1 MLTSEKQKKPKRS
14 RARHT
19 EYYDMVE
26 IFDRLHQESKD
37 NKIFTE
43 LMKYITSPEN
53 ILLAFRNIKRNNG
66 SVTPGIDK
74 QTISDLE
81 QIPVERFIQIVQNK
95 LQWYKPR
102 PVKRVEIPKPNGKK
116 RPLGIP
122 TMLDR
127 IIQQCILQVLEP
139 ICEAKFHERSN
150 GFRPLRSAENA
161 IAQCYRM
168 IQIQHLYFVV
178 DIDIEGFFD
187 NVNHSKLK
195 RQMWQMGI
203 QDKKLLCIISEMLK
217 APIIMP
223 NGKKLYPDKGTPQGG
238 ILSPLLSNI
247 VLNELDWWIASQWET
262 IPTRKQYTPK
272 YDNDKDRGHTYR
284 ELRKSQLKEVY
295 IVRYADDFKLF
306 CRNRESAEKIY
317 QATKMWLLERL
328 KLNVSEEKSKIVN
341 LKNCNSE
348 FLGFEIKAVKKG
360 KKFVVRS
367 HMCSKAVQK
376 AKTQLKEQ
384 IKAIQRPRS
393 HKDEYLQ
400 VNKYN
405 SKVIGI
411 QNYYCLATH
420 VNEDCSAIEMAI
432 YPMLKNRLKKR
443 LKKNGHLKNPFQIK
457 RYGKSKQVYYVN
469 HHPLLPIAYVQTKWP
484 SYKKNETNIYSPTGR
499 ENVHKA
505 LKINMDIL
513 HRLMRATIVN
523 RSIEY
528 MDNRISL
535 YAAQYGKC
543 AITGKVL
550 EFEEIH
556 CHHIIPKSQNGTDR
570 YQNLVIVHKDVHI
583 LFHATQPE
591 TIAIYIKRLG
601 MDKQMLK
608 KLSKYRAKLNLSTIE
623 I

>member
-1 MLTSEKQKKPKRS
+1 MTSEKRKKLKRS
-14 RARHT
+14 RARHS
-19 EYYDMVE
+19 EYYDMMDV
-26 IFDRLHQESKD
+26 FDRLHQDSK
-37 NKIFTE
+37 NNQTFTG

-53 ILLAFRNIKRNNG
+53 IQLAFRNIKRNNG
-66 SVTPGIDK
+66 SVTSGVDK

-81 QIPVERFIQIVQNK
+81 KIPVERFVQIVQDK
-95 LQWYKPR
+95 FQWYKPK

-168 IQIQHLYFVV
+168 IQIQHLHYVV

-195 RQMWQMGI
+195 RQIWQMGI

-217 APIIMP
+217 APIVMP
-223 NGKKLYPDKGTPQGG
+223 NGKRVYPSKGTPQGG

-247 VLNELDWWIASQWET
+247 VLNEFDWWIASQWET
-262 IPTRKQYTPK
+262 IPTQKQYTSK
-272 YDNDKDRGHTYR
+272 YDNGTDRGHTYR
-284 ELRKSQLKEVY
+284 ELRKSRLKEVY
-295 IVRYADDFKLF
+295 VVRYADDFKLF
-306 CRNRESAEKIY
+306 CKNRESAEKIY
-317 QATKMWLLERL
+317 QAAKMWLLERL
-328 KLNVSEEKSKIVN
+328 KLQISEEKSKIVN

-348 FLGFEIKAVKKG
+348 FLGFEMKAVRKG

-367 HMCSKAVQK
+367 HMCNKAIQKSKI
-376 AKTQLKEQ
+376 QLKEQ
-384 IKAIQRPRS
+384 IKVIQRPKS

-400 VNKYN
+400 ISRYN
-405 SKVIGI
+405 SKVIGL

-420 VNEDCSAIEMAI
+420 ISADCSAIEKAV
-432 YPMLKNRLKKR
+432 YPMLKNRLRKR
-443 LKKNGHLKNPFQIK
+443 IKRNGHLKNPFHIK
-457 RYGKSKQVYYVN
+457 RYGSSKQMYYVSQ
-469 HHPLLPIAYVQTKWP
+469 HPLLPIAYVQTKWP
-484 SYKKNETNIYSPTGR
+484 SYKRNGTNIYSSEGR
-499 ENVHKA
+499 DDIHKA

-513 HRLMRATIVN
+513 HRLMRSTIVN

-543 AITGKVL
+543 AITCKVL
-550 EFEEIH
+550 EFDEIH
-556 CHHIIPKSQNGTDR
+556 CHHIIPLHLNGTDR
-570 YQNLVIVHKDVHI
+570 YQNLVIMHKDIHI
-583 LFHATQPE
+583 LLHATQPE
-591 TIAIYIKRLG
+591 TILAYINRLG
-601 MDKQMLK
+601 IDKKMLK
-608 KLSKYRAKLNLSTIE
+608 KLNQYRMALNLSTIE
-623 I
+623 N